1 VGPEGEPPPV
11 RGLPQVLQNADPAL
25 LGVLQEGQEVEE
37 RAMLS
42 TPLTAKLAA
51 AYMYQSEKKLHSLVA
66 DAPQKALR

>member
-1 VGPEGEPPPV
+1 
-11 RGLPQVLQNADPAL
+11 

-51 AYMYQSEKKLHSLVA
+51 A
-66 DAPQKALR
+66 